1 MSNLHIHKSKTLV
14 LNSLT
19 CTYRLGQSG
28 GEGNTKTLGAL
39 VQGGVFSDPAT
50 MNIFIITLAIF
61 DLNLNTG
68 TVGISGTLT
77 NGNNPPLYST
87 LPPRTMD

>member
-1 MSNLHIHKSKTLV
+1 
-14 LNSLT
+14 
-19 CTYRLGQSG
+19 
-28 GEGNTKTLGAL
+28 
-39 VQGGVFSDPAT
+39 